1 MAGGKDLQSDRPFS
15 YPINFPF
22 FFFFFWVRERDMC
35 RVYFYF
41 N

>member
-22 FFFFFWVRERDMC
+22 FFFFLLFG
-35 RVYFYF
+35 
-41 N
+41 